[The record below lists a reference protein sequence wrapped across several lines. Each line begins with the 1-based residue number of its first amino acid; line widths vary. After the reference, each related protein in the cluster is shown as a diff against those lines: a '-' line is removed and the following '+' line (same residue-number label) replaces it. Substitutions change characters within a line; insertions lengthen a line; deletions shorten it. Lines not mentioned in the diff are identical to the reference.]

1 MGPQSRHADDRCPG
15 ALRVHEAA
23 DGGLVRVRVPGGRL
37 RTAQWRA
44 LADASRTHAAGGWE
58 LTGRGN
64 VQVRGLRPGAA
75 AVLAADLAAA
85 GLLPSAAHDRVR
97 NIVASP
103 LSGRDGAG
111 HLDARPLVTALD
123 RGLTGDPS
131 LAALPG
137 RFLFGVDDGRGDL
150 LALRPDALAYAT
162 DADEVALWFAGGDSG
177 LRVPAALAPGAL
189 VAAAHAFLAERAAQ
203 GSRAW
208 RVDEL
213 AGGGRYVA
221 ERLAVACDAAA
232 NRRPPVPAPAGVV
245 PVAHGPVGPVRQ
257 RDGRVALAVAVPLGR
272 LSDAQ
277 ARLLGTLA
285 CEELVV
291 TPWRSVVVPD
301 LADDAATAALTAA
314 GLVLDPASPWV
325 GVTACAGTGCAKAL
339 ADVRADA
346 RRVHG
351 EHGVR
356 GPAHWSGC
364 GRRCGRPPGPV
375 WEMVAGDG
383 GYRYEGAAATGRT
396 VAAALRRNT

>member
-23 DGGLVRVRVPGGRL
+23 DGGLIRVRVPGGRL
-37 RTAQWRA
+37 RTAQWHA
-44 LADASRTHAAGGWE
+44 LAEASRTHAAGGWE
-58 LTGRGN
+58 LTGRAN
-64 VQVRGLRPGAA
+64 VQVRGLRPDAA
-75 AVLAADLAAA
+75 AAMAADLAAA

-103 LSGRDGAG
+103 LTGRDGAG
-111 HLDARPLVTALD
+111 HLDARPLVAALD
-123 RGLTGDPS
+123 RGLTGDPT
-131 LAALPG
+131 LTALPG

-162 DADEVALWFAGGDSG
+162 GADEVALWFAGVDSG
-177 LRVPAALAPGAL
+177 LRVPAPLAPGAL

-208 RVDEL
+208 RVEEL

-232 NRRPPVPAPAGVV
+232 TRHPPAPTPPTAAAG
-245 PVAHGPVGPVRQ
+245 HGPLGPVRQ
-257 RDGRVALAVAVPLGR
+257 RDGRVAVAAAVPLGR

-277 ARLLGTLA
+277 ARLLGALA
-285 CEELVV
+285 AGELVV
-291 TPWRSVVVPD
+291 TPWRSVVLPD
-301 LADDAATAALTAA
+301 LPDDAAATDLAAA

-339 ADVRADA
+339 ADVRDDA

-351 EHGVR
+351 GHGVR

-364 GRRCGRPPGPV
+364 GRRCGRPPGAV

-383 GYRYEGAAATGRT
+383 GYRYEGAAATGT
-396 VAAALRRNT
+396 AVAAALRRNT